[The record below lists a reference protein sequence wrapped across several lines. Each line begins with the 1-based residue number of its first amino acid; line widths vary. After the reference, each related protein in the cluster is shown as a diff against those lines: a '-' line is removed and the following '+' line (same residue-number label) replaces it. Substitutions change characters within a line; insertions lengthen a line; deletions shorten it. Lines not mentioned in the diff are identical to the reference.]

1 MAKVFINPGHYPGI
15 DSGAVNPVNG
25 VTEAEICNQIAR
37 KVMIYLDRA
46 SCEVKFLQSN
56 NLCGEYPAHLNIVD
70 EANKWPADIFISLH
84 CNAFNQQAKG
94 TECLVFAKGSYSSE
108 NLAKAIQAQIIRSL
122 NTVDRGVKERPDLA
136 VLKGTKMPAVL
147 VEMAFID
154 NADDCHKLIY
164 QQDDFARAI
173 ARGVTDYLQG
183 GDK

>member
-1 MAKVFINPGHYPGI
+1 MAKIFFNPGHCIGI

-84 CNAFNQQAKG
+84 CNAFNEKANG
-94 TECLVFAKGSYSSE
+94 TECLVFAKGSYAE
-108 NLAKAIQAQIIRSL
+108 DLANAIQNQIISSL
-122 NTVDRGVKERPDLA
+122 NTVDRGIKERPDLA

-154 NADDCHKLIY
+154 NADDCSKLISK
-164 QQDDFARAI
+164 QDDFARAI
-173 ARGVTDYLQG
+173 ARGVTDYLSQV
-183 GDK
+183 

>member
-1 MAKVFINPGHYPGI
+1 MTKVFINPGHCIGI

-25 VTEAEICNQIAR
+25 AEEANICYSVAC
-37 KVMIYLDRA
+37 KVEEYLKNA
-46 SCEVKFLQSN
+46 GCSVYTLQSN
-56 NLCGEYPAHLNIVD
+56 NLCGEYPAHPNIVAT
-70 EANKWPADIFISLH
+70 ANDSGADIFISLH
-84 CNAFNQQAKG
+84 CNAFNEKAQG
-94 TECLVFAKGSYSSE
+94 TECLVFAKGSYSE
-108 NLAKAIQAQIIRSL
+108 DLAKAIQKQIIGSL
-122 NTVDRGVKERPDLA
+122 NTVDRGIKERPDLA

-154 NADDCHKLIY
+154 NATDCEKLIN

>member
-1 MAKVFINPGHYPGI
+1 MAKIFLNPGHCIGI

-84 CNAFNQQAKG
+84 CNAFNEKANG
-94 TECLVFAKGSYSSE
+94 TECLVFAKGSYAE
-108 NLAKAIQAQIIRSL
+108 DLANAIQNQIISSL
-122 NTVDRGVKERPDLA
+122 GTVDRGVKERPDLA

-154 NADDCHKLIY
+154 NADDCSKLISK
-164 QQDDFARAI
+164 QDDFARAI
-173 ARGVTDYLQG
+173 ARGVTDYLSQV
-183 GDK
+183 